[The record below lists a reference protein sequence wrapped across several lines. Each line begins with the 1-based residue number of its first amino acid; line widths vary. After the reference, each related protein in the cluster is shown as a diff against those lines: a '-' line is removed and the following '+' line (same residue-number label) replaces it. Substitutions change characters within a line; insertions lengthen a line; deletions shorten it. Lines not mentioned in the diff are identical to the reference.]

1 MENLRS
7 AAQLSLQDFLQA
19 ALNAGYSRVGQAVFK
34 SHDAGFF
41 LCHQDDEN
49 RTDLAI
55 YSSPD
60 DATRIALHD
69 DAGIYRPLKTAPN
82 LAHGWIL
89 NVADLKSLHLALDL
103 LYPAALANWRA
114 LILGERV
121 ATPLRDTVN
130 RQTGMYRITGLIQD
144 AEAEALI
151 ARLCKP
157 GCLRQIQW
165 PIASDAPHPAPTLAD
180 KEIPL
185 LCTDACCLLI
195 AEARTVVKARK
206 AAEAAQ

>member
-7 AAQLSLQDFLQA
+7 AAQLSLRNFLQA
-19 ALNAGYSRVGQAVFK
+19 ALNAGYSRIGQAVFK
-34 SHDAGFF
+34 SDDTGYF

-49 RTDLAI
+49 RTDLTI
-55 YSSPD
+55 YSSAD
-60 DATRIALHD
+60 DATRIALYD
-69 DAGIYRPLKTAPN
+69 DTGIYRPLKTAPN
-82 LAHGWIL
+82 LAHGWL
-89 NVADLKSLHLALDL
+89 LKVDSLKALHLALDL

-114 LILGERV
+114 LVLGERV

-144 AEAEALI
+144 SEAEDLI

-165 PIASDAPHPAPTLAD
+165 PIASDAAHPAPQFTD

-206 AAEAAQ
+206 AKEAAQ